1 MVTQW
6 GMSERLGTVALG
18 ENQELVF
25 LGRDLGEQRNYS
37 EKMAS
42 LIDDEVRRIVEDARS
57 TAGRVLTERRDAL
70 ERLAERLIAEET
82 IDGDELNALLA
93 VAPLP
98 ARPVSVA
105 G

>member
-18 ENQELVF
+18 ENQELAF
-25 LGRDLGEQRNYS
+25 LGRALGEPRNHA

-42 LIDDEVRRIVEDARS
+42 LIDDEVRRIVEEART
-57 TAGRVLTERRDAL
+57 TAIRVLTERRDAL
-70 ERLAERLIAEET
+70 ARLAEVLIADET
-82 IDGDELNALLA
+82 IDGDQLDGLLA
-93 VAPLP
+93 AAAPT
-98 ARPVSVA
+98 RPIAVV